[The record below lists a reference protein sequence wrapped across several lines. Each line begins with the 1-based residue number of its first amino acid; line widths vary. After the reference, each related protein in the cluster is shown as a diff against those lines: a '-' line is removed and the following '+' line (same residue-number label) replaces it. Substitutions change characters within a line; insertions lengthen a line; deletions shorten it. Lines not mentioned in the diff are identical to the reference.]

1 MNMEKT
7 QFLSLNRRGRE
18 KEVVYLRIVVNDEVL
33 VRCDKVQ
40 LLGGLLWTDNSTR
53 RITLRV

>member
-18 KEVVYLRIVVNDEVL
+18 KEVVNLQIVVNEEVL

-40 LLGGLLWTDNSTR
+40 FLGGYCGQTTQLEGSR
-53 RITLRV
+53 